1 MTGNLVKKG
10 SVTVYT
16 LVFGTIFL
24 FVFMSLMNMVLTW
37 HRVSLQSAAQ
47 QSSLHIAEAGI
58 EYYKWY
64 FLHFPEDLL
73 DGPMTYGPL
82 PFQDPQGRVVGE
94 FLIEVESTLQCG
106 EIGAVDISST
116 GWTSQF
122 PEVSRTV
129 QIRYA
134 RPSVADF
141 ASIINSN
148 VWIGPDHE
156 IKGPYHS
163 NGGIRMDGENQ
174 SLVTSARSSW
184 ICTGSFG
191 CEPSEERPGVFT
203 TANGKEEL
211 FSFPVVPFDFDGM
224 TGDIAAIRSAT
235 IPSPEG
241 QGRGV
246 YIPSS
251 VSGNGYRVLLSGR
264 GMSVYE
270 VTALDQVYA
279 YSQERGWHWE
289 RSIIADEQFYGSY
302 DLPDE
307 CGAVFIEDDIWL
319 EGSVEGKVT
328 LTAGNMT
335 DPNVS
340 SNVWLKNNIEY
351 SGPAGG
357 RDGSNGLLV
366 IAQGDVSIT
375 LDSPD
380 SMEIQGAFIA
390 QNGRF
395 GRNHYPC
402 SLYPDDCLKSYIEVV
417 GSVVSNGR
425 VGTQWVD
432 SIGTI
437 LSGYVRR
444 ETIYDPRQS
453 PDPAPFLPS
462 TSPLFKV
469 VRWKEVR

>member
-1 MTGNLVKKG
+1 MIDDSTKKG
-10 SVTVYT
+10 SVTVYV

-24 FVFMSLMNMVLTW
+24 FVFMSMMSMVLAW
-37 HRVSLQSAAQ
+37 HRVSLQSAARE
-47 QSSLHIAEAGI
+47 SSLHIAEAGI

-64 FLHFPEDLL
+64 FSHFPDELL
-73 DGPMTYGPL
+73 DGPMVYGPF
-82 PFQDPQGRVVGE
+82 PFQDPQGRVIGE
-94 FLIEVESTLQCG
+94 FIIEAGSTLQCG
-106 EIGAVDISST
+106 EIGAVDINST
-116 GWTSQF
+116 GWTTQF
-122 PEVSRTV
+122 PEVSRTIR
-129 QIRYA
+129 IRYA

-163 NGGIRMDGENQ
+163 NGGIRMDGENH
-174 SLVTSARSSW
+174 STVTSGRSSW

-191 CEPSEERPGVFT
+191 CDPSEEMPGVFT

-211 FSFPVVPFDFDGM
+211 FSFPVTPFDFEGM

-235 IPSPEG
+235 LPPPSG

-246 YIPSS
+246 YVPPSD
-251 VSGNGYRVLLSGR
+251 SGNGYRAVLSGR
-264 GMSVYE
+264 TMDLYE
-270 VTALDQVYA
+270 VTTLDQIYA
-279 YSQERGWHWE
+279 YSQEKGWHWE
-289 RSIIADEQFYGSY
+289 SSVIVNEQLYGSY

-307 CGAVFIEDDIWL
+307 CGAVFIEDDVWV

-328 LTAGNMT
+328 LAAGNMIN
-335 DPNVS
+335 PNLS
-340 SNVWLKNNIEY
+340 SNVWLRDNIEY

-380 SMEIQGAFIA
+380 SMEIHGAFIA

-402 SLYPDDCLKSYIEVV
+402 SLYPDDCFKSYIEVI

-432 SIGTI
+432 SIGTV
-437 LSGYVRR
+437 LSGYLQR

-462 TSPLFKV
+462 TSPLFEV
-469 VRWKEVR
+469 VRWREIQ